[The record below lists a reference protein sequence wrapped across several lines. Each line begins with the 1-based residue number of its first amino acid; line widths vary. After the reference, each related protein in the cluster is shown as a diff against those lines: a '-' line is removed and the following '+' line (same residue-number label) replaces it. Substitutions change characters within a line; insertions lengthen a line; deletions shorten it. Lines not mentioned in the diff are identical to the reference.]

1 MSNLHNTV
9 DALIKLIGD
18 GDEAD
23 RCFATKT
30 LGIFKDKRAIP
41 TLISCLRDEDI
52 DVCIDAAE
60 ALGKIRDIQ
69 AVPALLESLKNDPDG
84 EVKTMVTE
92 ALGNI
97 DSGDVIAPLLELA
110 SGQVEDM
117 ELDNGDD
124 WDDWWDI
131 QLKSVK
137 ALGMRREARAI
148 PVLKSLLDNEDPQ
161 AIEPEI
167 YKALAQISGEGIDV
181 LLHVLQTSQETSR
194 RRAITALG
202 YCDDPRARKILGRAL
217 KDRSDSVRVAA
228 IESLS
233 RSQASNYLGAIL
245 ILLKDTN
252 ADVRRAALDAIIK
265 LGHSKISNDSVSHIS
280 ALISDENDEV
290 RLHSLSSLNNL
301 IENVENSQQHI
312 SEQDHLAILAC
323 LQHKYFSIQA
333 AACTLLGTL
342 NQHSAL
348 EELIKLATNDENH
361 DMARREAINAISKI
375 LLDKNTGIR
384 EDIIK
389 TFGQWIHDK
398 SQPVRLAA
406 ISNLIKLQ
414 RITDQLPETAA
425 SPMDLVIAAARG
437 ELEQNEETDTYQ
449 SQQVC
454 VTPVSIE
461 QSKNPPAPQPAVKE
475 IDYSPEE
482 SEMDKQPAQ
491 QSATS
496 TLQALSMDNV
506 EMTLAAE
513 QNVSA
518 EEQVADMEDM
528 EEYREYLDIVEQNNK
543 LGEKMKAPKVDS
555 ITDARYLSLRM
566 LGEVPS
572 AEAIETLIEA
582 MDDPDA
588 RVRNESIAALG
599 NMAQK
604 DLAHNHP
611 AVYTSLLNS
620 LGRLITLMHSDVE
633 DNRLACVRTLGEMNH
648 RAAIPEIIIH
658 LEDEDYHVRLHAV
671 QALGK
676 LCQLQIN
683 QGGNDPEEQMVIHDV
698 PTEAILEHISDAL
711 NDKEPGVQLAAI
723 ESLLTLQD
731 ENELDKIV
739 QIALEDQGM
748 LTRRIGKML
757 RNGNAS
763 RSGDIL
769 LQKLDN
775 APDSAHRR
783 FIIEMLEELY
793 RPEISAA

>member
-30 LGIFKDKRAIP
+30 LGVFKDKRAIP

-110 SGQVEDM
+110 GGQVEDM

-148 PVLKSLLDNEDPQ
+148 PVLKSLLADEDPQ

-167 YKALAQISGEGIDV
+167 HKALAQIGGEGIEV

-202 YCDDPRARKILGRAL
+202 YCDDPRARKIMGRAL
-217 KDRSDSVRVAA
+217 KDHSGSVRAA
-228 IESLS
+228 AVEALA
-233 RSQASNYLGAIL
+233 RSKASNYLGAIL
-245 ILLKDTN
+245 VLLKDTN

-265 LGHSKISNDSVSHIS
+265 LGHSKISDDSIS
-280 ALISDENDEV
+280 YICALINDENDEV
-290 RLHSLSSLNNL
+290 RLQSLSSLNNL
-301 IENVENSQQHI
+301 IKDEKNNQRHI
-312 SEQDHLAILAC
+312 SEQNQLSILAC
-323 LQHKYFSIQA
+323 LQHKSFSIQA
-333 AACTLLGTL
+333 ASCTLLGTL

-348 EELIKLATNDENH
+348 EELINLAANTENH
-361 DMARREAINAISKI
+361 DMARREAINAISRI
-375 LLDKNTGIR
+375 LLDKNTGIT
-384 EDIIK
+384 EEMIK
-389 TFGQWIHDK
+389 TFSQWIHDK

-414 RITDQLPETAA
+414 QITDQPSETAA

-437 ELEQNEETDTYQ
+437 ELEQNEETDTHL
-449 SQQVC
+449 SQQVS
-454 VTPVSIE
+454 VIPVSIE
-461 QSKNPPAPQPAVKE
+461 QAENPHAPQPAVQE
-475 IDYSPEE
+475 IDYSPAE
-482 SEMDKQPAQ
+482 SELDSQPVQ

-496 TLQALSMDNV
+496 TLEALAMDNV
-506 EMTLAAE
+506 EMTLAAKH
-513 QNVSA
+513 NTSA
-518 EEQVADMEDM
+518 EEQTMDMEDM
-528 EEYREYLDIVEQNNK
+528 EEYREYLEIVEQNNK
-543 LGEKMKAPKVDS
+543 RGEKMKAPKVDT

-566 LGEVPS
+566 LGETPS
-572 AEAIETLIEA
+572 VEGIETLIEA
-582 MDDPDA
+582 MDDSDA

-599 NMAQK
+599 NIAQK
-604 DLAHNHP
+604 NSALNNP
-611 AVYTSLLNS
+611 LVYTSLLNS
-620 LGRLITLMHSDVE
+620 LGRLITLMHSDIE
-633 DNRLACVRTLGEMNH
+633 DNRLACVRTLGEMKH

-658 LEDEDYHVRLHAV
+658 LKDEDYHVRLHAV

-676 LCQLQIN
+676 LCQQQIN
-683 QGGNDPEEQMVIHDV
+683 QGNNDPEEQMVIHDV
-698 PTEAILEHISDAL
+698 STESILEHISDAL
-711 NDKEPGVQLAAI
+711 DDKEPGVQLAAI

-731 ENELDKIV
+731 ENEIDKIV

-748 LTRRIGKML
+748 LTRRIGRML

-769 LQKLDN
+769 LEKLDN